1 MQRASNCLL
10 LLCIELR
17 FQLLYSNRCFDQNEE
32 GSWHFFLQIVLAQFA
47 ELFVI
52 YRKVC
57 TAATVM
63 VLILNSWADSAGAV
77 CPIRCSS
84 GFVGGSRRESAP
96 FSSLSSGFS
105 ISVRCWKVT
114 WALPLDCWNLELNFR
129 IHRYRGKHRSW
140 HAVTFNRSTI

>member
-1 MQRASNCLL
+1 ML
-10 LLCIELR
+10 E
-17 FQLLYSNRCFDQNEE
+17 
-32 GSWHFFLQIVLAQFA
+32 AQFA

-63 VLILNSWADSAGAV
+63 VLILNSWADSTGAV

-105 ISVRCWKVT
+105 IKC
-114 WALPLDCWNLELNFR
+114 ALLESNMSPSFR
-129 IHRYRGKHRSW
+129 LLKLG
-140 HAVTFNRSTI
+140 AEV